1 MAFNGSLW
9 QTDHSGKMEGI
20 RSIGTS
26 CVDNPHCIK
35 RRADNCSVCSKCYAE
50 TYMKMRKSLKEHLS
64 DNAKIL
70 ANTLLEGRELPVTN
84 DLIYRFESFGDL
96 YNETHLKNYVA
107 ITNRNPYTTFGL
119 WTKNIWLL
127 DEVFNEE
134 KIAKPKNISIVVSSP
149 LLNKPLELDREKYWM
164 VDHVFTVYDKK
175 FIAANDIEI
184 NCGARNCLGCTK
196 CYLDSDTFYINE
208 QLK

>member
-1 MAFNGSLW
+1 MGFNGSLW

-35 RRADNCSVCSKCYAE
+35 RRADNYSVCSKCYAE
-50 TYMKMRKSLKEHLS
+50 TYMRMRKSLKEHLS

-96 YNETHLKNYVA
+96 YNETHLKNYVS

-127 DEVFNEE
+127 DAIFNEE

>member
-9 QTDHSGKMEGI
+9 ETTHSGKMEGI
-20 RSIGTS
+20 SSIGTS

-35 RRADNCSVCSKCYAE
+35 RRADNYSVCSKCYAE
-50 TYMKMRKSLKEHLS
+50 TYMKMRKALKEHLS

-70 ANTLLEGRELPVTN
+70 ANTLLEGREIPVTN

-96 YNETHLKNYVA
+96 YNETHLKNYVE

-119 WTKNIWLL
+119 WTKNIWIL
-127 DEVFNEE
+127 DQVFNEE
-134 KIAKPKNISIVVSSP
+134 KIAKPHNISIVVSSP

-175 FIAANDIEI
+175 FIAANDVDI
-184 NCGARNCLGCTK
+184 NCGARSCLGCKK
-196 CYLDSDTFYINE
+196 CYEDKDTFYINE